1 MFLWT
6 DPITGRP
13 CNRIRVL
20 GSVDLFGKDFDSSVD
35 RVSKCGPVPIESYG
49 SGRLFS
55 GAAGMIFSPRRE
67 DNPMTTIRT
76 ILHPTD
82 FSATS
87 ELAFAYACELARS
100 YKARLIAL
108 HVVQP
113 VVPVAVDGIL
123 VPIDVD
129 ELQREAQARFQ
140 QLPPATSGVDF
151 ERLVREG
158 PAGRTIVQVAEELG
172 GRSHRHWDPRPHW
185 HRSSAPRKCGRG
197 STAKSPVPNLDR
209 PVTATSNWRSCAG

>member
-1 MFLWT
+1 
-6 DPITGRP
+6 
-13 CNRIRVL
+13 
-20 GSVDLFGKDFDSSVD
+20 
-35 RVSKCGPVPIESYG
+35 
-49 SGRLFS
+49 
-55 GAAGMIFSPRRE
+55 MIFSPRRE

-158 PAGRTIVQVAEELG
+158 PAGRTIVQVAAELG
-172 GRSHRHWDPRPHW
+172 ADLIVIGTHGRTGIGRVLLGSVAEEVLRR
-185 HRSSAPRKCGRG
+185 APCPILTVR
-197 STAKSPVPNLDR
+197 
-209 PVTATSNWRSCAG
+209 